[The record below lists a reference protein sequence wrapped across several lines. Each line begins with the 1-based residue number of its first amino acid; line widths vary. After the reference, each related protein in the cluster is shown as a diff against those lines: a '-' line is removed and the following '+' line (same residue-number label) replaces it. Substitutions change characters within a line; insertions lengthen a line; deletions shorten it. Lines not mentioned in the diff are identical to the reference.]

1 MLEKAPICTAAGGAL
16 PADSVLK
23 KETVFLLCVSAG
35 RAAMHSFLAAFV
47 VYLAIMAGLGL
58 TLLLLALH
66 KKALPALPLS
76 ICLGVSSYFLTVSML
91 EPFALMLV
99 TRTVM
104 F

>member
-1 MLEKAPICTAAGGAL
+1 
-16 PADSVLK
+16 
-23 KETVFLLCVSAG
+23 
-35 RAAMHSFLAAFV
+35 MHSFLAAFV

-76 ICLGVSSYFLTVSML
+76 ICLGVLSYFLTITML
-91 EPFALMLV
+91 EPFALVL
-99 TRTVM
+99 TIQTVM